1 MSERDPPAAG
11 AGTGGTAV
19 TPTPATAASPWMPLR
34 IKVFRMLW
42 LAQLASMI
50 GTWMQTVGAQWL
62 LVGRPNAATLVA
74 LVQTAAM
81 SPVFLLALPAGVLAD
96 VLDRRRLL
104 VAVQV
109 TMVAVGAVLT
119 ALTIADQM
127 TPALLLAFTFLLGCG
142 ATLTMPAWQAL
153 IPELVPRAALP
164 AASALGGI
172 SMNLA
177 RAIGPALAGL
187 LIARVGVAAVFAL
200 NAASFAA
207 LAVVLAAWRPPPGDH
222 ADDQAERFASALR
235 AGGRYVRHAPVVRRI
250 LLRSLLFVVPGSVVW
265 ALLALVAN
273 QRLGLGAGGY
283 GLLLAA
289 LGIGAVAG
297 AFALPTLRAR
307 TSTNGILV
315 LASLVY
321 AAALVVVALVGSAL
335 VVAAVLVAAGAA
347 WLAVLASQ
355 NAAMQL
361 FLPGWVRARGLA
373 TYQVVF
379 IGGQGLAAFGWGV
392 VAQRAG
398 TSATFLVAA
407 VVMIAGAATIRWWPL
422 RDTEGM
428 DRSRAMY
435 WPEPHLELD
444 PESHEGPVRVT
455 VTFRVAPEL
464 VPQFL
469 DAMTRVRRSR
479 LRTGATRW
487 DLYRDGADRRR
498 FVETFVVPSW
508 EEHLRQ
514 HRERLTGADQ
524 AFQEQAIALAES
536 PPQVE
541 HLLPAAPAPRHLEE

>member
-1 MSERDPPAAG
+1 
-11 AGTGGTAV
+11 
-19 TPTPATAASPWMPLR
+19 MPLR

-109 TMVAVGAVLT
+109 TMVVVGAVLT

-315 LASLVY
+315 LASLV
-321 AAALVVVALVGSAL
+321 
-335 VVAAVLVAAGAA
+335 
-347 WLAVLASQ
+347 
-355 NAAMQL
+355 
-361 FLPGWVRARGLA
+361 
-373 TYQVVF
+373 
-379 IGGQGLAAFGWGV
+379 
-392 VAQRAG
+392 
-398 TSATFLVAA
+398 
-407 VVMIAGAATIRWWPL
+407 
-422 RDTEGM
+422 
-428 DRSRAMY
+428 
-435 WPEPHLELD
+435 
-444 PESHEGPVRVT
+444 
-455 VTFRVAPEL
+455 
-464 VPQFL
+464 
-469 DAMTRVRRSR
+469 
-479 LRTGATRW
+479 
-487 DLYRDGADRRR
+487 
-498 FVETFVVPSW
+498 
-508 EEHLRQ
+508 
-514 HRERLTGADQ
+514 
-524 AFQEQAIALAES
+524 
-536 PPQVE
+536 
-541 HLLPAAPAPRHLEE
+541 

>member
-1 MSERDPPAAG
+1 MSEPDPPAVG
-11 AGTGGTAV
+11 AGNGGTALA
-19 TPTPATAASPWMPLR
+19 PTPATVASPWVPLR
-34 IKVFRMLW
+34 FKVFRTLW

-74 LVQTAAM
+74 LVQTANM

-109 TMVAVGAVLT
+109 AMVAVGAVLT
-119 ALTIADQM
+119 ALTVAGQM

-153 IPELVPRAALP
+153 TPELVPRAALP

-177 RAIGPALAGL
+177 RAVGPALAGL

-200 NAASFAA
+200 NAASFAG
-207 LAVVLAAWRPPPGDH
+207 LAVVLATWRPPPDDAGD
-222 ADDQAERFASALR
+222 QSERFASALR

-250 LLRSLLFVVPGSVVW
+250 LLRSLLFVVPGTVVW
-265 ALLALVAN
+265 ALLAPVAS
-273 QRLGLGAGGY
+273 QRLRLGAGGY

-289 LGIGAVAG
+289 LGTGAIAG
-297 AFALPTLRAR
+297 AFTLPALRAR

-321 AAALVVVALVGSAL
+321 AAALVVVALVDNAL

-347 WLAVLASQ
+347 WLAVLASL

-379 IGGQGLAAFGWGV
+379 IGGQGLAAFGWGLL
-392 VAQRAG
+392 AQRAG
-398 TSATFLVAA
+398 TVATFLLAAA
-407 VVMIAGAATIRWWPL
+407 VMLAGAATISWWPL
-422 RDTEGM
+422 RETEGM
-428 DRSRAMY
+428 DRNRAMY

-444 PESHEGPVRVT
+444 PESHDGPVRIT

-469 DAMTRVRRSR
+469 EAMALVRRSR
-479 LRTGATRW
+479 LRTGATQW
-487 DLYRDGADRRR
+487 DLYRNGADRRR

-514 HRERLTGADQ
+514 HSERLTGADQ
-524 AFQEQAIALAES
+524 AFEEQAIALAES

-541 HLLPAAPAPRHLEE
+541 HLLPARPGP